1 MLFPTWRAVRNLES
15 ILEAKKTRR
24 MCLPVRIAERH
35 LLLEPLQ
42 PMMRK
47 YIIYAHRD
55 MELDRQVD
63 VLLPVDP
70 QVL

>member
-1 MLFPTWRAVRNLES
+1 MLFPTWRAVCNLES
-15 ILEAKKTRR
+15 ILGAKQTRR

-35 LLLEPLQ
+35 SLLELLQ
-42 PMMRK
+42 PMIRK

-55 MELDRQVD
+55 IELDRQVD
-63 VLLPVDP
+63 VLPPVDP

>member
-1 MLFPTWRAVRNLES
+1 
-15 ILEAKKTRR
+15 
-24 MCLPVRIAERH
+24 
-35 LLLEPLQ
+35 
-42 PMMRK
+42 MMRK